1 MTKAYKSPEFID
13 SPDARP
19 LRILAE
25 YMEPEKRL
33 RENHIH
39 RAITFWGSA
48 RIQPGAKQVADGRDY
63 YQLASDL
70 AQKLAHWTHH
80 NHPAGERFHV
90 LTGAGGGIMEAAHA
104 GAAQVDKRL
113 NVGLNISLPFEQKPN
128 PFVPQDQLFEFH
140 YFFTRKYW
148 FLNLSAA
155 LVVFPGGFGTLDELF
170 EVLTLIQTRKA
181 QPRPVLLFG
190 REFWDELLALPALLR
205 QELIAPSDLDGV
217 LRADNVEDAFTALT
231 AELAQSTFWAP
242 PVPAPKE

>member
-128 PFVPQDQLFEFH
+128 PSTSEVPAENLNRAVVLNLGFVGLDTNAIIQYIVTYICFEFKIIAH
-140 YFFTRKYW
+140 LFFPTSVIIHLRFPHQRFPNSIFPIRV
-148 FLNLSAA
+148 FL
-155 LVVFPGGFGTLDELF
+155 
-170 EVLTLIQTRKA
+170 I
-181 QPRPVLLFG
+181 VLLS
-190 REFWDELLALPALLR
+190 R
-205 QELIAPSDLDGV
+205 QFP
-217 LRADNVEDAFTALT
+217 RQF
-231 AELAQSTFWAP
+231 FP
-242 PVPAPKE
+242 M